1 LPAAARYEGKG
12 PARYAGGQQQRNRTM
27 AQDQTNEPQAIRN
40 KVGAPRPEY
49 DQYEVNQAQNVNDD
63 TSPKPAKLEDAG
75 NPIAADPDMGS
86 QPGYGNARTKDGES
100 EKDAAKE
107 G

>member
-1 LPAAARYEGKG
+1 
-12 PARYAGGQQQRNRTM
+12 M

-40 KVGAPRPEY
+40 KVGTARPEY

-63 TSPKPAKLEDAG
+63 TSPQPAKLDDVG
-75 NPIAADPDMGS
+75 NPIAAGSDMGS